1 MLLFLQT
8 YTEIQLLFQYFAK
21 SHRDWTRKEEKR
33 AVGKKKIFVYEN
45 FFFVLNEERKEKNV
59 EFMLSRD

>member
-21 SHRDWTRKEEKR
+21 SHRDWTRKEKKRR

-45 FFFVLNEERKEKNV
+45 FFFVLNEERKEKKC
-59 EFMLSRD
+59 